1 VGRRIGAEYV
11 FFVRKKVFGTQFPR
25 TGIWEVG
32 TETMQDDSAVSILYT
47 PRTAAERDLACP
59 EEAENQNR
67 LNMERMMQRNDL
79 RCDRGGLS
87 QSAYHLPLYGSTVK

>member
-1 VGRRIGAEYV
+1 M
-11 FFVRKKVFGTQFPR
+11 
-25 TGIWEVG
+25 WEVG
-32 TETMQDDSAVSILYT
+32 TETMQDDSAVSILHT
-47 PRTAAERDLACP
+47 PRAAAARAMASD

-87 QSAYHLPLYGSTVK
+87 QSAYHLTVAAQ